1 MSEQTAL
8 TANAVETILK
18 AAAQPTAATIDTST
32 ITRGELPLL
41 MVPHG
46 YNAQLLDNLEKH
58 LPAPLRK
65 TGCAKL
71 DDLDSFVWYAKEHSS
86 LSCSRIYTAVDYKTG
101 ALSFNAVFNDHE
113 QEAAA
118 WRDFNAQFAPALSLE
133 WLRWTGKNKQAMTQS
148 EFASFI
154 EDNLPEIATIEGLPT
169 GTDMLQLA
177 SNFEVTSEKKFK
189 AGHRLQSG
197 GVSIE
202 YIDQEDA
209 GTLARM
215 QVFDKFALGMPVYF
229 NGTAYR
235 IDARLKYRIREGKL
249 ALWYELIRPEKIIED
264 AARELIEVVRSKTG
278 MPVLFGKPA

>member
-1 MSEQTAL
+1 MNQPEINS
-8 TANAVETILK
+8 NAVQSIID
-18 AAAQPTAATIDTST
+18 AAGRPSIDKIDVMRAQH
-32 ITRGELPLL
+32 GELPVL
-41 MVPHG
+41 MVPNG
-46 YNAQLLDNLEKH
+46 YTAKVIDNLEKH

-65 TGCAKL
+65 TGTAKL
-71 DDLDSFVWYAKEHSS
+71 DDLDSFVWYAKEHGSMI
-86 LSCSRIYTAVDYKTG
+86 CCRIYTVVDYKTG

-133 WLRWTGKNKQAMTQS
+133 WLRWTGKNKQLMTQS

-177 SNFEVTSEKKFK
+177 SHFEVTSEKKFK

-215 QVFDKFALGMPVYF
+215 QMFDKFALGMPVYF

-264 AARELIEVVRSKTG
+264 AARELIEGVRSKTG